1 MDVIEEI
8 RRLMLTQPEKLVI
21 GSRRTIKYLKLGKVS
36 KVFIAKNAPEDI
48 RSDIEYYAKLGNVE
62 VINVNLNNEE
72 LGAVLKK
79 PFKVAVLS
87 VLK

>member
-1 MDVIEEI
+1 MNPVEEI
-8 RRLMLTQPEKLVI
+8 KMLMLNQPDKLVI
-21 GSRRTIKYLKLGKVS
+21 GSRRTLKYLKLGKLQ

-48 RSDIEYYAKLGNVE
+48 KSDIEYYAKLSNVE
-62 VINVNLNNEE
+62 VVSLPLDNEE
-72 LGAVLKK
+72 LGAALKK